1 MSVLITGG
9 AGYIGSHTS
18 LLFQEAGHDV
28 VVVDN
33 LANSHLQSLERVAEI
48 SGKKPHFQKL
58 DIRDKDGLKAVINAY
73 QCESVVHFA
82 GLKAVGESNEKPLAY
97 YDNNVAGTLRLLE
110 AMDECNVRKLIFS
123 SSATVYGVPRYLPL
137 TEDHPLGAI
146 NPYGRTKQMI
156 EDILRDLSL
165 SDPRWAMMVLRYF
178 NPVGGHESG
187 LIGENP
193 KGIPNN
199 LMPFIA
205 QVASG
210 RRDKLSIFGDDY
222 DTPDGTGVRD
232 YIHVMD
238 LARGHLAA
246 HDALSQTGWRAVNL
260 GTGTGYSV
268 LEMLRAFE
276 RASNQKIPYQFAPR
290 RDGDVAACYADTH
303 RAQRELNWK
312 AERDLAAMCA
322 DTWNWIRKNP
332 NGYESDSS

>member
-18 LLFQEAGHDV
+18 LLFLEAGHDV

-33 LANSHLQSLERVAEI
+33 LTNSHLISLERVADI
-48 SGKKPHFQKL
+48 TGRKVHFEKL
-58 DIRDKDGLKAVINAY
+58 DIRDKDGLCSIMKTHH
-73 QCESVVHFA
+73 CDSVVHFA
-82 GLKAVGESNEKPLAY
+82 GLKAVGESNEIPLSY
-97 YDNNVAGTLRLLE
+97 YDNNVVGSLRLLE
-110 AMDECNVRKLIFS
+110 AMNECDVRKIIFS
-123 SSATVYGVPRYLPL
+123 SSATVYGVPQYLPL
-137 TEDHPLGAI
+137 TESHPLGAI

-156 EDILRDLSL
+156 EDVLRDLAA
-165 SDPRWAMMVLRYF
+165 SDPRWGIMLLRYF

-193 KGIPNN
+193 IGIPNN

-210 RRDKLSIFGDDY
+210 RREQLSVFGDDY
-222 DTPDGTGVRD
+222 ETLDGTGVRD

-246 HDALSQTGWRAVNL
+246 HDKLSNTGCHAVNL

-268 LEMLRAFE
+268 FEMIRAFE
-276 RASNQKIPYQFAPR
+276 RASNQKVAYQISPR
-290 RDGDVAACYADTH
+290 REGDVASCYADTSL
-303 RAQRELNWK
+303 AQSELGWK
-312 AERDLAAMCA
+312 AERDLEAMCA

-332 NGYESDSS
+332 KGYEGT